1 MTGLEHDPIFSEQ
14 AAAQCLLQEIHGI
27 QLQPAPERFWQPALS
42 LHLGIS
48 TSYEGLPYPLVTDG
62 KVQYKYLS
70 QLGLTL
76 VWLKEELRKKG
87 VKDPAD
93 VLLASLDTSGE
104 LYVVKKESAELS
116 EVKIME

>member
-1 MTGLEHDPIFSEQ
+1 M
-14 AAAQCLLQEIHGI
+14 
-27 QLQPAPERFWQPALS
+27 
-42 LHLGIS
+42 
-48 TSYEGLPYPLVTDG
+48 
-62 KVQYKYLS
+62 
-70 QLGLTL
+70 
-76 VWLKEELRKKG
+76 WLKEELRKKG